1 MKYIFFLVFVLI
13 ICKVNSQNN
22 LGGKITFGHR
32 IVELGIDTS
41 AVSND
46 HVKSVIVNQ
55 IMRSKRALEKT
66 NELYQLTFNINES
79 LFESLPILDNDY
91 DPILSKFISKMKY
104 YHNLSECSNLEQIP
118 VYGNLYI
125 VDKEPKQYNWKL
137 INKTKKI
144 AGFNCRLAV
153 TSIIKNN
160 KSVNVKA
167 WYTPSIPVSLGPKGF
182 NGLPG
187 MILAVEE
194 LGNFYYAIDVDF
206 NENIKIK
213 EPKKGK
219 TVSEQDFKQI
229 VKGSMKKMRGE

>member
-104 YHNLSECSNLEQIP
+104 YHNLSECSNVEQIP

-125 VDKEPKQYNWKL
+125 V
-137 INKTKKI
+137 
-144 AGFNCRLAV
+144 
-153 TSIIKNN
+153 
-160 KSVNVKA
+160 
-167 WYTPSIPVSLGPKGF
+167 
-182 NGLPG
+182 
-187 MILAVEE
+187 
-194 LGNFYYAIDVDF
+194 
-206 NENIKIK
+206 
-213 EPKKGK
+213 
-219 TVSEQDFKQI
+219 
-229 VKGSMKKMRGE
+229 